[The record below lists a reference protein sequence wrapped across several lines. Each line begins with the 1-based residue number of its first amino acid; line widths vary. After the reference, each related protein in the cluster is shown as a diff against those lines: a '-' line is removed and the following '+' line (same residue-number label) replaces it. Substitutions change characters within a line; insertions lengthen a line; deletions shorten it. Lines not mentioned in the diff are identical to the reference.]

1 MSDFALT
8 VDIKVTFCF
17 LQIHAMCIGGGKLYS
32 VGSDQSIIS
41 WNLENLTLHK
51 RVEVLSVLF

>member
-1 MSDFALT
+1 MIFALT
-8 VDIKVTFCF
+8 VDINNLLF

-51 RVEVLSVLF
+51 RVEVLSVVF